1 MEVLIESK
9 PILVLIIQVFFGDK
23 GTKLELVPD
32 LGRFIRIWL
41 IWSLLYLI
49 IMNILWRWRDRPV
62 PVSRQ
67 NEINTIYKFIN
78 LNNDKMVTTVEI
90 TRRVKYIIDI
100 EISEIF
106 HKGFEYKNYS

>member
-1 MEVLIESK
+1 MEKQDIRLIFIEGYLIHFGVLIESK

-49 IMNILWRWRDRPV
+49 IMNILWRWRDRHFV
-62 PVSRQ
+62 PVLKLFIE
-67 NEINTIYKFIN
+67 EIYDRIN
-78 LNNDKMVTTVEI
+78 IIE
-90 TRRVKYIIDI
+90 YI
-100 EISEIF
+100 
-106 HKGFEYKNYS
+106 